1 MDRKR
6 LLIVS
11 TVLGFSAFLWWLS
24 TTLNLPDQPI
34 IITDTPATPDYI
46 IDGMRV
52 VRMNKKGNKEFSLS
66 AKRMA
71 HYPAEKLRRL
81 EKVYLVQYQS
91 DGITIHTSADNAR
104 YPDSGRE
111 IYMESNVRIIRK
123 KNGNILG
130 DIRSNSTRVL
140 LK

>member
-11 TVLGFSAFLWWLS
+11 TVLGFAAFLWWLS
-24 TTLNLPDQPI
+24 TTINLPDQPI
-34 IITDTPATPDYI
+34 VTGTPATPDYI

-52 VRMNKKGNKEFSLS
+52 VRMDKKGNRKFSLS
-66 AKRMA
+66 AKRMT

-91 DGITIHTSADNAR
+91 DGITIHTSADKAR
-104 YPDSGRE
+104 YPDNGRE